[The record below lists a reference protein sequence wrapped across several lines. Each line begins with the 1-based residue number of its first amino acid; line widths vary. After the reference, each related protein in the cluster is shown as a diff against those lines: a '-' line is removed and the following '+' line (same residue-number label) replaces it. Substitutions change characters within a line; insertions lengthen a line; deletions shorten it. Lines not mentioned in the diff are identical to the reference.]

1 MSIKLLNKTNNI
13 LLNDE
18 EEYKSLIDEYNDVK
32 KDYES
37 ETEIEIEK

>member
-18 EEYKSLIDEYNDVK
+18 EKYKSLIDEYNDLK

-37 ETEIEIEK
+37 ETEIEK